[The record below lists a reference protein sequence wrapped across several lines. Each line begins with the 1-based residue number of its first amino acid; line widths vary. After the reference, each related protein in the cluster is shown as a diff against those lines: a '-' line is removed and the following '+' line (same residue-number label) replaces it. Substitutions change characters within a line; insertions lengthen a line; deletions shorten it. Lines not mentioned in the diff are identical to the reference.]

1 MAAQGSSRG
10 EWSGPTPPTLGSL
23 QFSTFRSVLSVAV
36 RNPVRFSGSGS
47 FSVHHRR
54 KKVVQLAIIMLE
66 EGVRVGTVAIEIES
80 NDTKQRKVNEK
91 KRRKE
96 RVTVA

>member
-1 MAAQGSSRG
+1 M
-10 EWSGPTPPTLGSL
+10 
-23 QFSTFRSVLSVAV
+23 
-36 RNPVRFSGSGS
+36 
-47 FSVHHRR
+47 
-54 KKVVQLAIIMLE
+54 AIIMLE